1 MGVHPKPPRKMS
13 PGGSGGVLISPPAP
27 PPPPGP
33 ALMERPSP
41 PHTLRNYAADHFR
54 SPGPSPKSSV
64 ATLPRPPPHPHMF
77 PRPEPLWR
85 HSRLPITEP
94 LLRRLLNKEELAHQ
108 ACVTFHTILVYMGDL
123 PGRQS
128 RVGLELTDLIFTGP
142 LKQEIL
148 RDEVY
153 CQILKQLTDNP
164 VRGSD
169 ERGWELLWLA
179 TGLFTCSQNLMK
191 ELSHFLASRH
201 RHPIAVDCMKRL
213 QRTARQGQRKFP
225 AHHVEVEAIQH
236 KTTQIFHKVYFPD
249 ETDEAFVV
257 KSSTRASDLCHAIA
271 QRLNMKSAEGFS
283 LFVKVQDKV
292 ISVPDGDFFFDFVR
306 HITDWIRKGRTLSE
320 GPNSQFTYQV
330 FFMRKLWSSTV
341 PGKDRCAD
349 IIFHFHQEL
358 PKLLRGYHQCTRE
371 EAAILAALV
380 YRVKFAETK
389 TDISSVLKS
398 LVPADLLKAQSS
410 YEWKKEIA
418 RAYNKDSGMSPDEA
432 KIAFL
437 KVIYRWPTYGSAFF
451 EARQS
456 SDPSFPE
463 HLIVAIN
470 KQGVNIIH
478 SQSKDL
484 LATLPFSH
492 IIHWVSG
499 PAFFH
504 LTVGDSSSYSKLMFE
519 TSLGYKM
526 DDLLTSYIAHVLA
539 TTDTAKQQQQ
549 KPAVTSA
556 NHGYGQLI

>member
-1 MGVHPKPPRKMS
+1 MGVNKTQRRVS
-13 PGGSGGVLISPPAP
+13 PGAGSGGGGVPLMF
-27 PPPPGP
+27 PPGP
-33 ALMERPSP
+33 LMEK
-41 PHTLRNYAADHFR
+41 PHTLRSYASDHFR
-54 SPGPSPKSSV
+54 ASPK
-64 ATLPRPPPHPHMF
+64 PPMGPPPGHPGMF
-77 PRPEPLWR
+77 PPRDLVWR
-85 HSRLPITEP
+85 HTRLPIQEP

-153 CQILKQLTDNP
+153 CQIMKQLTDNP
-164 VRGSD
+164 IGPSE

-179 TGLFTCSQNLMK
+179 TGLFTCTQSLMK
-191 ELSHFLASRH
+191 ELTHFLHTR
-201 RHPIAVDCMKRL
+201 RHPISLDCLKRI
-213 QRTARQGQRKFP
+213 QRTARVGQRKYP
-225 AHHVEVEAIQH
+225 PHHVEVEAIQH
-236 KTTQIFHKVYFPD
+236 KTPQIFHKVYFPD

-257 KSSTRASDLCHAIA
+257 KSSTRASDLCQAIA
-271 QRLNMKSAEGFS
+271 GRLAMKSAEGFS
-283 LFVKVQDKV
+283 LFVKVMDKI
-292 ISVPDGDFFFDFVR
+292 ISVPEGDFFFDFVR
-306 HITDWIRKGRTLSE
+306 HITDWIRKGRSISE
-320 GPNSQFTYQV
+320 GPNSQFSYQV

-358 PKLLRGYHQCTRE
+358 PKLLRGYHQCTKE
-371 EAAILAALV
+371 EAAILGALV
-380 YRVKFAETK
+380 YRVKFAESK

-398 LVPADLLKAQSS
+398 LLPIDLLKVQSS

-432 KIAFL
+432 KISFL

-451 EARQS
+451 EAHQT

-519 TSLGYKM
+519 TGLGYKM

-539 TTDTAKQQQQ
+539 SSDKPKKTPKQ
-549 KPAVTSA
+549 PTSQS
-556 NHGYGQLI
+556 YGQLI

>member
-1 MGVHPKPPRKMS
+1 MGCLLVWRKWVNS
-13 PGGSGGVLISPPAP
+13 FI
-27 PPPPGP
+27 
-33 ALMERPSP
+33 R
-41 PHTLRNYAADHFR
+41 F
-54 SPGPSPKSSV
+54 
-64 ATLPRPPPHPHMF
+64 
-77 PRPEPLWR
+77 W
-85 HSRLPITEP
+85 
-94 LLRRLLNKEELAHQ
+94 
-108 ACVTFHTILVYMGDL
+108 
-123 PGRQS
+123 
-128 RVGLELTDLIFTGP
+128 
-142 LKQEIL
+142 
-148 RDEVY
+148 
-153 CQILKQLTDNP
+153 KQLTDNP

-201 RHPIAVDCMKRL
+201 RHPIAVDCLKRL
-213 QRTARQGQRKFP
+213 QRTARGGQRKHP
-225 AHHVEVEAIQH
+225 PHHVEVEAIQH
-236 KTTQIFHKVYFPD
+236 KTTQIYHKVYFPD
-249 ETDEAFVV
+249 ETDEAFIV
-257 KSSTRASDLCHAIA
+257 KSSTRGGDLVKTIA
-271 QRLNMKSAEGFS
+271 GRLKMKSHEGFS
-283 LFVKVQDKV
+283 LFIKMGDKV
-292 ISVPDGDFFFDFVR
+292 ISIPEGDFFFDFVR
-306 HITDWIRKGRTLSE
+306 QITDWARKSRVLPE
-320 GPNSQFTYQV
+320 GPNSKFTYQV

-341 PGKDRCAD
+341 PGKDRQAD

-358 PKLLRGYHQCTRE
+358 PKLLRGYHQCTNE
-371 EAAILAALV
+371 EAAILAALI
-380 YRVKFAETK
+380 YRVKHAESK
-389 TDISSVLKS
+389 VDIASVLKS
-398 LVPADLLKAQSS
+398 LLPSDLLKKMSS

-499 PAFFH
+499 PSFFH

-519 TSLGYKM
+519 TSLAYKM

-539 TTDTAKQQQQ
+539 NSD
-549 KPAVTSA
+549 KPGKPKPSS
-556 NHGYGQLI
+556 GQGFGQLI